1 MKTLSAYT
9 EDFLTPIPLWP
20 PSKISLHQETDGM
33 PTALA
38 FRRLSFQMIYFVDDR
53 INVLSFIPV
62 CHISRISL

>member
-38 FRRLSFQMIYFVDDR
+38 FRRLSFQMICFAVDR
-53 INVLSFIPV
+53 INVFPM